1 MTEEDCDL
9 RAEEPTLRA
18 SIFAKYVDE
27 PQKLSVETSIRCRL
41 HLNKTLKSGYPYEDE
56 ISIFGGGDQLP

>member
-41 HLNKTLKSGYPYEDE
+41 H
-56 ISIFGGGDQLP
+56 FGLRLE